1 MQESTFIDP
10 YKDESSRGYDLNVR
24 NKMSS
29 FKKVLLDYLNLNKRA
44 NIALFKKV
52 NINENGQT
60 IEKWVEF
67 GRPDL
72 DQNCKYQRV

>member
-1 MQESTFIDP
+1 M
-10 YKDESSRGYDLNVR
+10 
-24 NKMSS
+24 
-29 FKKVLLDYLNLNKRA
+29 NLNKRA

-72 DQNCKYQRV
+72 DQNCKYQRVQTIAFRVWFTVEV